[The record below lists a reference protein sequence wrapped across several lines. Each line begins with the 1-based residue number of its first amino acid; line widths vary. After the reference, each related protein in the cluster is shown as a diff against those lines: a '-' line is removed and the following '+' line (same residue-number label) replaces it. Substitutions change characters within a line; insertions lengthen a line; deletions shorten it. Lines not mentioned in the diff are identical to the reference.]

1 MSIELSFDSKEKENK
16 NPNEDKNKKNEH
28 KWKELLYELFY
39 EIKSEILGCK
49 IEIEEDEYQENIKT
63 ITIPKLVNYIH
74 DSIQILIQKKIED
87 SKKEQK
93 EEDEKYYNLINNNS
107 NNITSINIDEKLQYE
122 NIIKKLEAKERILTK
137 INFQNKLQKDAMENK
152 IGEYIWKWKK
162 NLKK

>member
-1 MSIELSFDSKEKENK
+1 MSIELSFDSKEKEN
-16 NPNEDKNKKNEH
+16 NENEDKNKTNEH

-49 IEIEEDEYQENIKT
+49 IEIEEDEYQENIKA

-93 EEDEKYYNLINNNS
+93 EKDEKYFTIINS
-107 NNITSINIDEKLQYE
+107 NNNINLNKDEKLQYE
-122 NIIKKLEAKERILTK
+122 NIIKKLESKERFLTK
-137 INFQNKLQKDAMENK
+137 LIFQNKLQT
-152 IGEYIWKWKK
+152 
-162 NLKK
+162 